1 MRHSVVLEYQKC
13 RGCTTC
19 IKNCPTEAIRV
30 RNGKATILPNRCID
44 CGTCLRVCPH
54 HAVTSVPDS
63 FNALQNYQYTVA
75 VPDPALY
82 GQFHNLDGPNL
93 VLASLLELGFDSVY
107 ESAAGAELLTGYLCG
122 RPEDPDRPVPEISSA
137 CPAVVRLI
145 QIRFPSLLGHIC
157 PLLLPGEL
165 AAILAREQAVAETG
179 LSPQEIG
186 VFSIVPCSSL
196 VTSASSP
203 DGQIAPVLDGAFAI
217 RDVYKA
223 LLPVMSR
230 LAGQPLPQLSLA
242 GRGGVGWAFS
252 GGESYA
258 HRAQRYVAVDGIE
271 NVIRML
277 EEIEDGRLPEA
288 DFIELRACTEGCLGG
303 CFCVENP
310 FIARMRMKRLMGD
323 LPEAR
328 SVYRPGSRV
337 DELIASTQKPEYCP
351 TFLLDPDRRVAME
364 KMRRIQELE
373 EQLPGLRCGSCGA
386 PSCRAFAEDVVMGR
400 ASEDDC
406 IFKVRERMQ
415 HMAGRDDADEYLPAP
430 FRRRRSLPKDTSS
443 QS

>member
-1 MRHSVVLEYQKC
+1 MKHSVVLEYKRC

-19 IKNCPTEAIRV
+19 IKSCPTEAIRV
-30 RNGKATILPNRCID
+30 RNGKAAILNARCID
-44 CGTCLRVCPH
+44 CGVCIQVCPH
-54 HAVTSVPDS
+54 KAIKSISDPLDMLKKFRYCV
-63 FNALQNYQYTVA
+63 AL
-75 VPDPALY
+75 PEPALY
-82 GQFHNLDGPNL
+82 GQFHNLDSPNL

-122 RPEDPDRPVPEISSA
+122 RPDDPDRPVPEISSA

-203 DGQIAPVLDGAFAI
+203 DGQIAPVPDGAFAI

-328 SVYRPGSRV
+328 SVYRPGARV
-337 DELIASTQKPEYCP
+337 DELIASTQKPEYYP

-364 KMRRIQELE
+364 KMRKIQELE

-430 FRRRRSLPKDTSS
+430 FRRRRSLPKDTPS